1 MSGPHGEG
9 AARHGHD
16 HQGDHQHV
24 EHHHADH
31 QHGDGPDDVDDTA
44 TSEAF
49 WDQRYQSSSALWSGK
64 ANPQL
69 VTEASDLAPG
79 SALDV
84 GCGEGAD
91 AIWLAERGWR
101 VTAVDVSTVA
111 LERGAAHAHDVSAE
125 VAQRITWLHADL
137 AGWVPASASFD
148 LVSSQFLHMPKDQ
161 RDVLHRRLAESVAP
175 EGTLLVVGHHPLDL
189 QTTVP
194 RPSVPGLLF
203 AASEVADSLTSKEWV
218 ILVADARGRQ
228 ALDPDGRAATI
239 HDSVFRAQ
247 RLS

>member
-1 MSGPHGEG
+1 MSG
-9 AARHGHD
+9 RHGDGHD
-16 HQGDHQHV
+16 LEGDRQHGDHQHA
-24 EHHHADH
+24 EH
-31 QHGDGPDDVDDTA
+31 QHGDGPDDAV

-49 WDQRYQSSSALWSGK
+49 WDQRYRSSSTLWSGQ

-69 VTEASDLAPG
+69 VTEASDLPPG

-111 LERGAAHAHDVSAE
+111 LERGAAHARDVSAE

-137 AGWVPASASFD
+137 TQWVPASASFD
-148 LVSSQFLHMPKDQ
+148 LVSSHFLHLPRDQ
-161 RDVLHRRLAESVAP
+161 RDLLHRRLAESVAP
-175 EGTLLVVGHHPLDL
+175 GGTLLVVGHHPLDL

-228 ALDPDGRAATI
+228 TLDPDGRTATV

-247 RLS
+247 RVS